1 MALSADLV
9 GTRIVVRVRIPGE
22 TGPSGGPAMRDVI
35 GVLTA
40 WDATQLSVERA
51 DGVVETVRH
60 ADVVTGK
67 PVPPRASV
75 RQRVPAAELQRIC
88 ARGWQAPRTEELGDW
103 LLRAAG
109 GFTGR
114 ANSALVAGDPG
125 MPLDDALRAV
135 VAFYADSALPA
146 LAQVVVDS
154 TEDASLT
161 DRGWTRARPGY
172 AAAVVQVA
180 SVAIARRHRPAA
192 HDVPQV
198 DIDAAPSDRWVAR
211 YGRSREAD
219 ADTVRRVLRS
229 GDETAFAR
237 VGDPIIGI
245 GRAVLTDDWVGL
257 SAVEVDPG
265 RRREGIG
272 SAVVATLLEWAASR
286 GARSAYLQTVP
297 DNIAAIA
304 LYEPFGFVTHHAY
317 RYLRPAS

>member
-35 GVLTA
+35 GVLRA
-40 WDATQLSVERA
+40 WGPTELSVERA
-51 DGVVETVRH
+51 DGAVETLRH

-75 RQRVPAAELQRIC
+75 RQRVPAADLQRIC
-88 ARGWQAPRTEELGDW
+88 ARGWQAPRSEELGDW

-125 MPLDDALRAV
+125 MPFDDALREV
-135 VAFYADSALPA
+135 VAFYAASALPA

-154 TEDASLT
+154 AEDVLLA
-161 DRGWTRARPGY
+161 DRGWQRARPGY

-180 SVAIARRHRPAA
+180 SVAIARRHRPDSRLADA
-192 HDVPQV
+192 VE
-198 DIDAAPSDRWVAR
+198 IDDSPSDEWIER

-219 ADTVRRVLRS
+219 VDVVRSVLLS
-229 GDETAFAR
+229 GDTTAFAR
-237 VGDPIIGI
+237 IGEPIVGI
-245 GRAVLTDDWVGL
+245 GRAVLTDDWLGL
-257 SAVEVDPG
+257 SAVEVDVG

-272 SAVVATLLEWAASR
+272 SAVVATLLEWAASL
-286 GARSAYLQTVP
+286 GARSAYLQMVP
-297 DNIAAIA
+297 DNHAAMA
-304 LYEPFGFVTHHAY
+304 LYEPFGFATHHAY
-317 RYLRPAS
+317 RYLRPPE